1 MKFLTKSI
9 GLLLLPCALQA
20 VELDTTLSLLD
31 SEELF
36 IGELPTVISATRLK
50 QPLNE
55 SPVST
60 TIIDR
65 QMIEASGAQTIP
77 DLLRLVPGFTVGYL
91 SGNYPVATYHGQSE
105 RYSRRLQVLIDGR
118 SVYLPTLSGIS
129 WSDLVITIDEIERIE
144 VIRGPNAASYGNN
157 AFQAV
162 VSITTKHASVDRGT
176 YVKATLGSH
185 KTADAIYRY
194 SGRTDDMDYRISLGT
209 KNNDG
214 TDLLR
219 DFTETDYASYRI
231 DYQLDNDT
239 QLMYQG
245 GYQNSEYGN
254 LQESD
259 DYTPTDQEVDT
270 AYQHLRLE
278 HNFKDGNSLALQYY
292 YNLTESYRSSYLTTI
307 DGSTLGIDSFDVYN
321 TVDLPSVRHDLEA
334 TYYMQPS
341 HDLRLVLG
349 GSVRLDKI
357 SENSVFDPGTDNS
370 LMLYRGYSHGEY
382 AINDNLLMNAG
393 VMIETNDISGTDV
406 APRLA
411 FLYHPSPQHSFR
423 AGVSK
428 ATRTPVL
435 FDEVGYYALSQTLT
449 VNGGEPLTVDNDP
462 GILAWLGSDTLVEV
476 EYFSPGGIDSEEI
489 TSYELGWM
497 MNLLDNRLT
506 LDFKLFHN
514 KSKKLISELKQD
526 NDIPTE
532 NIDNIFPSTACAE
545 YRDGECIRYYDFEGA
560 KYFDNAASTRT
571 RGLEFYSDYRIA
583 HDLRLYTYFAYLL
596 IDAEKTNPDAPDNVV
611 GRLEESLPRRS
622 YGGMLMKQWENSLNT
637 SLAVYHVSD
646 MDWLDRTH
654 NRTGATP
661 HTDRS
666 AEEYTKV
673 DLIVRKSFHFSQS
686 RVDYSFILQNLA
698 GSFWDYTRTGYET
711 DDPTTIYVPGSLQD
725 TRGYFEMAFKF
736 N

>member
-9 GLLLLPCALQA
+9 GLLLLPCTLQA

-77 DLLRLVPGFTVGYL
+77 DLLRLVPGFTVGYM

-129 WSDLVITIDEIERIE
+129 WSDLVITLDDIERIE

-157 AFQAV
+157 SFQAV
-162 VSITTKHASVDRGT
+162 VSITTRHASIDRGT
-176 YVKATLGSH
+176 YIKTTIGSH

-194 SGRTDDMDYRISLGT
+194 AGRTEDMDYRISLGT

-231 DYQLDNDT
+231 DYQLNNDT

-245 GYQNSEYGN
+245 GYQDSEYGN

-278 HNFKDGNSLALQYY
+278 HTFDSGNSLALQYY
-292 YNLTESYRSSYLTTI
+292 YNLTESYRSSYLTTF
-307 DGSTLGIDSFDVYN
+307 DLSALGIDPFDVYN
-321 TVDLPSVRHDLEA
+321 TVDLPSERHDLEA

-357 SENSVFDPGTDNS
+357 SANSVFDPGTDNS

-382 AINDNLLMNAG
+382 AINDSLLMNAG
-393 VMIETNDISGTDV
+393 VMIEKNDISGTDV

-411 FLYHPSPQHSFR
+411 FLYHPNPQHSFR

-435 FDEVGYYALSQTLT
+435 FDEIGYYALTQTLT
-449 VNGGEPLTVDNDP
+449 VNNGDPLPENDP
-462 GILAWLGSDTLVEV
+462 TYQQLGSDTLVEV
-476 EYFSPGGIDSEEI
+476 EYFSPGGIESEEI

-497 MNLLDNRLT
+497 INLLDNRLT
-506 LDFKLFHN
+506 LDFKLFHDI
-514 KSKKLISELKQD
+514 SKKLITELEQD
-526 NDIPTE
+526 SNVPTE
-532 NIDNIFPSTACAE
+532 NIGYISPNH
-545 YRDGECIRYYDFEGA
+545 EGA
-560 KYFDNAASTRT
+560 KYSDNAASTRT

-583 HDLRLYTYFAYLL
+583 HNLRLYTFFAYLL
-596 IDAEKTNPDAPDNVV
+596 IDAEKTNPDAEERVV

-622 YGGMLMKQWENSLNT
+622 YGGMLMKQWQNHLNT

-654 NRTGATP
+654 NRNGTTP

-666 AEEYTKV
+666 AEAYTRV
-673 DLIVRKSFHFSQS
+673 DLVMRKSFHFSRS
-686 RVDYSFILQNLA
+686 RVDYSLILQNLA
-698 GSFWDYTRTGYET
+698 GSHWDYTRTSYQ
-711 DDPTTIYVPGSLQD
+711 DNDPTTVRIPGSLQD
-725 TRGYFEMAFKF
+725 TRGYFEVAFKF

>member
-1 MKFLTKSI
+1 MKFLTKCI
-9 GLLLLPCALQA
+9 GLVLLPCTLQA
-20 VELDTTLSLLD
+20 IEVDNTLSLLD

-36 IGELPTVISATRLK
+36 IGELPMVISATRLK

-129 WSDLVITIDEIERIE
+129 WADLVITIDEIERIE

-176 YVKATLGSH
+176 YIKTTIGSH

-194 SGRTDDMDYRISLGT
+194 AGRTEDMDYRISLGT

-231 DYQLDNDT
+231 DYQLNNDT

-254 LQESD
+254 LQESG
-259 DYTPTDQEVDT
+259 DYFPTDQEVDT

-278 HNFKDGNSLALQYY
+278 HTFGDGNSLALQYY
-292 YNLTESYRSSYLTTI
+292 YNLTESYKSAYIKTI
-307 DGSTLGIDSFDVYN
+307 DGSSYGVDSFDVYD
-321 TVDLPSVRHDLEA
+321 TVDLPSERHDLEA

-357 SENSVFDPGTDNS
+357 RTNNVFDPGTDNS

-382 AINDNLLMNAG
+382 AINDSLLLNAG
-393 VMIETNDISGTDV
+393 VMIETNEISGTDV

-411 FLYHPSPQHSFR
+411 FLYHPNPQHSFR
-423 AGVSK
+423 AGVSR

-435 FDEVGYYALSQTLT
+435 FDEVGYYALTQTLT
-449 VNGGEPLTVDNDP
+449 INDGEPLPENHPVFN
-462 GILAWLGSDTLVEV
+462 LLGSDTLVDV
-476 EYFSPGGIDSEEI
+476 EYFSPGGIESEEI

-506 LDFKLFHN
+506 LDFKLFHD
-514 KSKKLISELKQD
+514 KSKNLISKLDQD
-526 NDIPTE
+526 SDIPTE
-532 NIDNIFPSTACAE
+532 NVGSVFPDNV
-545 YRDGECIRYYDFEGA
+545 GA
-560 KYFDNAASTRT
+560 DYFDNAASTRT
-571 RGLEFYSDYRIA
+571 RGFEFYSDYRIA
-583 HDLRLYTYFAYLL
+583 HDLRLYTFFAYLL
-596 IDAEKTNPDAPDNVV
+596 IDAEKTNPNAEDSVV

-622 YGGMLMKQWENSLNT
+622 YGGMLMKQWQNHLNT

-654 NRTGATP
+654 ARSGATP

-666 AEEYTKV
+666 AEEYTRV

-711 DDPTTIYVPGSLQD
+711 NDPTTVYVPGSLQD